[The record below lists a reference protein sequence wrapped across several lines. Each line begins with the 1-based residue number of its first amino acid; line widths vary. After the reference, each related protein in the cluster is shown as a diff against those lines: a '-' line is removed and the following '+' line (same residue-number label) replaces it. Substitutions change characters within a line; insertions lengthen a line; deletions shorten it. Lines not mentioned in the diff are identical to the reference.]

1 MFATIFIILWVI
13 HNFSFSLSHDLKN
26 ISIQQPPFQSFLHT
40 KKHEIKARTGHA
52 PRTGHTP
59 RTGHAPSKANTSFIN
74 PSKQLQYPS
83 KLS

>member
-1 MFATIFIILWVI
+1 MFANVFIILWVI
-13 HNFSFSLSHDLKN
+13 HTFSFSLSRDLKN

-40 KKHEIKARTGHA
+40 KKHGIKARTGHA
-52 PRTGHTP
+52 PRTGHT
-59 RTGHAPSKANTSFIN
+59 PSKANTSFIN